1 MGRGGQGVRHDV
13 CVIGAGAD
21 GLAAAATLAA
31 RGLNV
36 AVVERDSLCGG
47 RCVTREFHPGFRASP
62 YVDELP
68 AIPADIFWSLDLA
81 RRGALLAPAS
91 SSLALWPDRQSL
103 LPPRAEQALRRTI
116 ADRVLADAGESP
128 KRTLFASA
136 PPCASWP
143 GEELAVRTLLD
154 ALGELSADFAE
165 RAHLLASVLD
175 GRVCDP
181 TLAGSALELLAGA
194 PGGMAA
200 GGLGRLGE
208 ALRAAAEEAGAEITC
223 GLEATDIKRKARRVT
238 GVGLAD
244 GSEIAAR
251 AVISTLDLKRTFL
264 SLFSWSELPR
274 AVVDRVGAFRP
285 APGTARLL
293 VALEA
298 PPDSP
303 AGTDAFALRGP
314 IHVAPDAVA
323 LDDAYRAW
331 RRSAV
336 PERPPAML
344 RLVSAVDPSLAPD
357 DAATLTVTL
366 GAIPHTPFDG
376 AWTHEK
382 RDRLRDTALAAVE
395 TVWPGV
401 AKRVL
406 GLELIVPP
414 DVEHMLGVSGG
425 DLTGGELAADQMLG
439 FRPFADCRGSRT
451 PVEGLYLAGPSS
463 ALGPLATC
471 AAGVAAA
478 RAVMADFAAGRL
490 K

>member
-1 MGRGGQGVRHDV
+1 MRYDA
-13 CVIGAGAD
+13 CIIGAGAD
-21 GLAAAATLAA
+21 GLAAAAALAA
-31 RGLNV
+31 RGLKV
-36 AVVERDSLCGG
+36 AVVERDSHPGG
-47 RCVTREFHPGFRASP
+47 RCATREFHPGFRASP
-62 YVDELP
+62 YADEVT

-91 SSLALWPDRQSL
+91 SSLALWPDRQSR
-103 LPPRAEQALRRTI
+103 LPLPAGDALRRAI

-128 KRTLFASA
+128 KRTLFASRT
-136 PPCASWP
+136 PYVPWP
-143 GEELAVRTLLD
+143 GEELAVRTLLE
-154 ALGELSADFAE
+154 ALGESSVDPAE
-165 RAHLLASVLD
+165 RDHLLASVLD

-181 TLAGSALELLAGA
+181 ALAGSALHLLAGT

-208 ALRAAAEEAGAEITC
+208 ALRSAAEEAGAEITC
-223 GLEATDIKRKARRVT
+223 GLEATDIKRKGRRAA

-244 GSEIAAR
+244 GSVVAAR

-264 SLFSWSELPR
+264 SLFTWSELPR
-274 AVVDRVGAFRP
+274 ALVDRAGAFRQ

-293 VALEA
+293 VALES
-298 PPDSP
+298 PPDP
-303 AGTDAFALRGP
+303 PPGVEAGALRGP
-314 IHVAPDAVA
+314 IYVAPGVAA
-323 LDDAYRAW
+323 LDEAYRAW
-331 RRSAV
+331 RRAAV
-336 PERPPAML
+336 PECPPTML

-357 DAATLTVTL
+357 GAATLTVTL

-376 AWTHEK
+376 VWTREK
-382 RDRLRDTALAAVE
+382 RDKLRDAALAAVE
-395 TVWPGV
+395 AVLPGT

-406 GLELIVPP
+406 GSELIVPP

-425 DLTGGELAADQMLG
+425 DLSGGELAPDQMLG
-439 FRPFADCRGSRT
+439 FRPFADCHGTRT

-471 AAGVAAA
+471 AAGAAAA
-478 RAVMADFAAGRL
+478 RAVLADFAAGRL